1 MSAPLAGI
9 RVVDFTRVL
18 AGPHCTKTLL
28 DLGATVTKIEPP
40 SGDLGRVSMPHIG
53 GMSLY
58 YAQQNAGKRNV
69 SLDLNFPEAR
79 AIMVDMCR
87 DADIIVENFRPGT
100 LDRFGLGYEQ
110 VRAFNPSVIYASLSG
125 YGQSTSWKNRPAFAP
140 TVQAESGLTDIVQN
154 HFGDA
159 LTEARNDA
167 CSHADVYTGLQGV
180 IGILAA
186 LQHRARTGEGQHVDV
201 SMAATM
207 LSVNERA
214 GAQLSEID
222 TDGEPIILS
231 APDSHI
237 FDLPDGRRL
246 TIAGSPIY
254 TPMFARFCAMMRRND
269 LLTDPRFATARLRRQ
284 NIAPLLAE
292 VRAWILTFNDLD
304 LLQTQVSE
312 AGLAIGVVR
321 SINEFAESE
330 WVREWGALVDVDDRS
345 GGTIRMPGAPW
356 HFSQSELPLPGKP
369 AFQGEHNVEVLSERN
384 LDVAQIRDLQER
396 GILLSQHDAALP
408 TD

>member
-1 MSAPLAGI
+1 MSAPLEGI
-9 RVVDFTRVL
+9 RVIDFTRVL
-18 AGPHCTKTLL
+18 AGPHCSKTLL
-28 DLGATVTKIEPP
+28 DLGAIVTKIEPP

-53 GMSLY
+53 DMSLY

-79 AIMVDMCR
+79 SIMVDMCR

-100 LDRFGLGYEQ
+100 LERFGLGYEQ
-110 VRAFNPSVIYASLSG
+110 VRAFNPAVIYASLSG
-125 YGQSTSWKNRPAFAP
+125 YGQFTSSRNRPAFAP
-140 TVQAESGLTDIVQN
+140 TVQADSGLTDIVQR

-159 LTEARNDA
+159 LTEPRNDA
-167 CSHADVYTGLQGV
+167 CSHADVYTGLHGV

-186 LQHRARTGEGQHVDV
+186 LQHRSHTGEGQHVDV

-207 LSVNERA
+207 LSVNERL

-222 TDGEPIILS
+222 TEGEPIILS

-237 FDLPDGRRL
+237 FDLPDGRQL

-254 TPMFARFCAMMRRND
+254 TPMFSRFCAMMRRND
-269 LLTDPRFATARLRRQ
+269 LLSDPRFGTALLRRK
-284 NIAPLLAE
+284 NIAYLLAE
-292 VRAWILTFNDLD
+292 VRAWILTFSDLD
-304 LLQTQVSE
+304 MLQTQVSE

-321 SINEFAESE
+321 SVNEFADSE

-345 GGTIRMPGAPW
+345 GSTIRMPGAPW
-356 HFSQSELPLPGKP
+356 HFSQSELPPPGSP
-369 AFQGEHNVEVLSERN
+369 AFQGEHNVEVLLERE
-384 LDVAQIRDLQER
+384 VSAAQIQDLQKR
-396 GILLSQHDAALP
+396 RILLSRRNSAQPFD
-408 TD
+408 